1 MKQNPADLT
10 EVEFPY
16 MLKNKIWC
24 LNVVAKITLSFVLAR
39 ASYISWKC
47 PDKAYDGEDREI

>member
-24 LNVVAKITLSFVLAR
+24 LNAVAKITLSFVLAR
-39 ASYISWKC
+39 APYISRKC
-47 PDKAYDGEDREI
+47 PDKAYDGKD